1 MTNQLVTVP
10 NGQAAVLT
18 VPETAKYLSLPVSKV
33 YELVKGK
40 DFPAIKIG
48 KSWRILKDNLD
59 QWLLKQ
65 LEEKQDNL
73 QLLSN
78 STADNDIV

>member
-1 MTNQLVTVP
+1 MTNQLVTVN

-40 DFPAIKIG
+40 DFPAIKMG
-48 KSWRILKDNLD
+48 KNWRIHKEKLE
-59 QWLLKQ
+59 QWLLIQ
-65 LEEKQDNL
+65 LKEKQDNF
-73 QLLSN
+73 
-78 STADNDIV
+78 